1 MRNVGDGSPVPFSFC
16 AQSQIVTV
24 GADSISAR
32 DFAQSK
38 TSIVGANCVR
48 PRAHRDAPLQALS
61 ILVQKSIIDLL
72 GFPHFHRVFH
82 NILWRG
88 GDKTT
93 RVQNFLPKNPAEWEF
108 GLDFCG
114 QVSI

>member
-48 PRAHRDAPLQALS
+48 LWVHRAATLQTPS
-61 ILVQKSIIDLL
+61 
-72 GFPHFHRVFH
+72 
-82 NILWRG
+82 
-88 GDKTT
+88 
-93 RVQNFLPKNPAEWEF
+93 NPGA
-108 GLDFCG
+108 
-114 QVSI
+114 SP